1 MLVTVTLNP
10 SLDRLIYVKNLLPND
25 TNRILAIEEDA
36 GGKGVNVARVFNRLE
51 GEVTAT
57 GFLGGRAGSYV
68 ARVLEDEGVN
78 CDFTRIALDTRTNW
92 AIQEEDGSP
101 PTALNSPG
109 PEILPDEL
117 EDFTRKLETLSKKS
131 SYVAFCGSVPRG
143 VPKDIYQTLTKTVVQ
158 NGCKVVLDADEDALR
173 HGIQSQPYLVKPN
186 EYEASRLLGQ
196 PVQTI
201 EQAAQA
207 ARKIHQMGVEYV
219 IVSMGADGAVAAS
232 AEAVVLAVPPRVTTV
247 STIGSGDSMV
257 AGFLSVMLKQG
268 GDLDE
273 AMRWGTA
280 AGAATA
286 MTDGSDI
293 GNAAQIRELLD
304 RVEIR
309 FL

>member
-10 SLDRLIYVKNLLPND
+10 SLDRLIYVKKLLPND

-36 GGKGVNVARVFNRLE
+36 GGKGVNVARVFNRL
-51 GEVTAT
+51 GGAVIAA

-68 ARVLEDEGVN
+68 ERVLEDEGVN
-78 CDFTRIALDTRTNW
+78 CRFTRIALDTRTNW

-109 PEILPDEL
+109 PEIQQDEMDEFIQTIDL
-117 EDFTRKLETLSKKS
+117 LSREADTI
-131 SYVAFCGSVPRG
+131 AFCGSVPRG
-143 VPKDIYQTLTKTVVQ
+143 VPRDIYQSLTEMVAAR
-158 NGCKVVLDADEDALR
+158 GCRVVLDADEEALK
-173 HGIQSQPYLVKPN
+173 HGIQSRPFLVKPN
-186 EYEASRLLGQ
+186 EYEASRLLGRE
-196 PVQTI
+196 VDSV
-201 EQAAQA
+201 EQAARA
-207 ARKIHQMGVEYV
+207 ARDIHEMGVQYV

-232 AEAVVLAVPPRVTTV
+232 ADGLVLAVPPKVQTV

-257 AGFLSVMLKQG
+257 AGFLWVLLKEG
-268 GDLDE
+268 GDLAH

-293 GNAAQIRELLD
+293 GNAAHIWELLD
-304 RVEIR
+304 RVEVHT
-309 FL
+309 L